1 MEISQTPRK
10 KSKNEANQSKT
21 SAYSLSVSLN
31 SGTGRN
37 VTQSCSSIPSF
48 SSLSIPSRSYKKI
61 ENKFIYFKK
70 YVIGSGS
77 FGKVLY
83 GMNID
88 KTEEFAIKFEKTTVK
103 NSVIGE
109 EIKIL
114 KDLQGGVGI
123 PEIYWHGRHEEYKV
137 IVMDILG
144 PSLDK
149 FFKICGKKFNLE
161 TTVLFGIEMIN
172 RIEYMHS
179 KGYLHRDIKPN
190 NFLLGKFSR
199 NKICED
205 NTMFI
210 VDFGLSKS
218 YLDEESGL
226 HYDYK
231 ENRRFVGTPRYASL
245 NTHVGI
251 RQSRRDDIESIVY
264 IIIYFLKGELPWQ
277 GVKAKTKS
285 EKKEKIKHQ
294 KKFVTVFEMTQGL
307 PVQFTEL
314 LTYVKNIGFNEVPN
328 YDHIRNLLNTVR
340 VENSFCEDLSNHEWE
355 WNSLF
360 LKSKQF
366 KFKDEKIYN
375 LFKKYYEKLYE
386 GYPLPTYEE
395 FLNYLENLQWRRN
408 YKSNEAALASTEEKT
423 SETCE
428 ENPNNSYLN
437 KTLANTPVSANNFK
451 ILIDLNT
458 GTAGFNQMPY
468 VNKNN
473 NLISN
478 TINKNYHSANPHLFS
493 NSNNLASQDLSTNLR
508 VPGGSLNQI
517 FKVTPQLTNNLFN
530 DKNPQL
536 NTNHNTMG
544 NLSSSNPVDVNTNT
558 FNFNILS
565 NNIHK

>member
-1 MEISQTPRK
+1 MEKGQTPRK
-10 KSKNEANQSKT
+10 KSKNEAIQSKT
-21 SAYSLSVSLN
+21 SAYSLSVCQY
-31 SGTGRN
+31 SGTPRN
-37 VTQSCSSIPSF
+37 INQSCSSIPSI
-48 SSLSIPSRSYKKI
+48 SSLSLPSRSFKKI

-70 YVIGSGS
+70 FVIGSGS

-83 GMNID
+83 GMNFD
-88 KTEEFAIKFEKTTVK
+88 KTEEYAIKFEKTTVK

-137 IVMDILG
+137 IVMDLLG

-190 NFLLGKFSR
+190 NFLLGKLSR

-205 NTMFI
+205 NTMYI

-218 YLDEESGL
+218 YLEEDSGL

-231 ENRRFVGTPRYASL
+231 ESRRFVGTPRYASL
-245 NTHVGI
+245 NTHLGI

-285 EKKEKIKHQ
+285 EKKEKIKQQ
-294 KKFVTVFEMTQGL
+294 KKSVSIIEMTQGL
-307 PVQFTEL
+307 PVQFSEL
-314 LTYVKNIGFNEVPN
+314 LSYVKNIGFEEVPN
-328 YDHIRNLLNTVR
+328 YDLMRNLLNTIR
-340 VENSFCEDLSNHEWE
+340 VENSICEDLCNHEWE

-360 LKSKQF
+360 LKSKQY
-366 KFKDEKIYN
+366 KLKDEKIYN

-386 GYPLPTYEE
+386 GYPLPPFEE

-408 YKSNEAALASTEEKT
+408 YKCSEAALASTEEKT

-428 ENPNNSYLN
+428 EVFNNSYIN
-437 KTLANTPVSANNFK
+437 KTLANTPVSGNNFK
-451 ILIDLNT
+451 ILIDLNSGTT
-458 GTAGFNQMPY
+458 GSNQISG
-468 VNKNN
+468 VNN
-473 NLISN
+473 NIISNTN
-478 TINKNYHSANPHLFS
+478 TINKNFNYANLQLS
-493 NSNNLASQDLSTNLR
+493 TNSNNIPSQDPSTNLR
-508 VPGGSLNQI
+508 VTGSTLNHI
-517 FKVTPQLTNNLFN
+517 FKVTPQLTNNIFN
-530 DKNPQL
+530 DKNPPININ
-536 NTNHNTMG
+536 NTIG
-544 NLSSSNPVDVNTNT
+544 NYSTSNLLDNRANT
-558 FNFNILS
+558 FNSNILS
-565 NNIHK
+565 NNIYK